1 MTFAELVRRLG
12 AHGFELRRQ
21 NGSKRFYAKAAFQGS
36 YRSTF
41 MARRKS
47 PQGPS
52 ARSSRTP
59 RSKGKAPLGPCGLR
73 FGIEIEETDDP
84 RFYGV
89 TVPDILGCTTTGRS
103 IEHAIANAREAIDLH
118 LRYLAEEGLPL
129 PRPRRP
135 VEIRIIARRVG
146 AAA

>member
-1 MTFAELVRRLG
+1 MV
-12 AHGFELRRQ
+12 
-21 NGSKRFYAKAAFQGS
+21 
-36 YRSTF
+36 
-41 MARRKS
+41 
-47 PQGPS
+47 
-52 ARSSRTP
+52 
-59 RSKGKAPLGPCGLR
+59 GPCGLR

-84 RFYGV
+84 HFYGV

-103 IEHAIANAREAIDLH
+103 IENAITKAREAIDLH
-118 LRYLAEEGLPL
+118 LRYLAQAEFPI

>member
-1 MTFAELVRRLG
+1 
-12 AHGFELRRQ
+12 
-21 NGSKRFYAKAAFQGS
+21 
-36 YRSTF
+36 

-59 RSKGKAPLGPCGLR
+59 RSRAKTALGPCGLR

-118 LRYLAEEGLPL
+118 LRYLAEEGLPV